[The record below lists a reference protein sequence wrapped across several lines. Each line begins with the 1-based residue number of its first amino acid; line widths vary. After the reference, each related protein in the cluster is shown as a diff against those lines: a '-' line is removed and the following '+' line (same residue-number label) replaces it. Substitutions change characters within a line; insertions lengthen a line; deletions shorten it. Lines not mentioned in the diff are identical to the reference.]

1 VKHFILLRIIPLFL
15 FILSTHLLP
24 CSVQAQQRH
33 LTPYEHVQESRNVR
47 IRTEPPGV
55 FVFDQKGNY
64 IGKTPNIMI
73 ECIHH
78 PLKLYLIKD
87 RGRFKEE
94 TRNDSKEGY
103 IDNFIDIEV
112 DYFKTHEDY
121 PAEGKSIVL
130 KLKKSGSAWLWYLIP
145 IPLIA
150 VLAFIQIQKKKRIE
164 LKIASDRSPEPATVT
179 QHDLEGFG
187 GQVGDIRGKR
197 LVGRYGTYLARKVMG
212 EGGMSIVYEA
222 EREDADKSGDR
233 QLCAVKVVLPSMA
246 KSEEFNARFQREIEV
261 YHKLVHPSIVQTY
274 DWGDEEGVLFI
285 VMEKIEGK
293 PLSDVMKEGRPSM
306 RKSVLW
312 TLQILRALGYA
323 HDRRIVHR
331 DIKPSNI
338 FITRGENIK
347 VLDFGIARA
356 LDAKTITGTDVALG
370 TPQYL
375 PPEQINSK
383 SVDSRADLYSL
394 GVLLYQLLTGE
405 LPFQGSTAIEL
416 IMKQMSETPS
426 PPSKLNTEV
435 PADLE
440 KAVMKMMEKKPE
452 DRYDTARETAE
463 AIGSAALM
471 AGIISEDDMKRVY
484 HQP

>member
-1 VKHFILLRIIPLFL
+1 MPV
-15 FILSTHLLP
+15 
-24 CSVQAQQRH
+24 
-33 LTPYEHVQESRNVR
+33 
-47 IRTEPPGV
+47 
-55 FVFDQKGNY
+55 
-64 IGKTPNIMI
+64 
-73 ECIHH
+73 
-78 PLKLYLIKD
+78 
-87 RGRFKEE
+87 
-94 TRNDSKEGY
+94 
-103 IDNFIDIEV
+103 
-112 DYFKTHEDY
+112 
-121 PAEGKSIVL
+121 
-130 KLKKSGSAWLWYLIP
+130 
-145 IPLIA
+145 
-150 VLAFIQIQKKKRIE
+150 
-164 LKIASDRSPEPATVT
+164 
-179 QHDLEGFG
+179 
-187 GQVGDIRGKR
+187 
-197 LVGRYGTYLARKVMG
+197 
-212 EGGMSIVYEA
+212 
-222 EREDADKSGDR
+222 
-233 QLCAVKVVLPSMA
+233 
-246 KSEEFNARFQREIEV
+246 FQREIEV

-426 PPSKLNTEV
+426 PPSKLNAEV

-440 KAVMKMMEKKPE
+440 KIVMKMMEKKPE

-463 AIGSAALM
+463 AISSAALI

>member
-1 VKHFILLRIIPLFL
+1 MKHFILLRIIPLFL
-15 FILSTHLLP
+15 CILYTLLLP
-24 CSVQAQQRH
+24 CNVLAQERH
-33 LTPYEHVQESRNVR
+33 PTPYDHVQESRNIT
-47 IRTEPPGV
+47 IRTFPSGV
-55 FVFDQKGNY
+55 KVYDEHKKF
-64 IGKTPNIMI
+64 IGTTPRITI

-78 PLKLYLIKD
+78 PFTLFFIKNENRID
-87 RGRFKEE
+87 EE
-94 TRNDSKEGY
+94 MRKGSHEGY
-103 IDNFIDIEV
+103 INKTVEIPV
-112 DYFKTHEDY
+112 NYFKDNEVF
-121 PAEGKSIVL
+121 PSKGAIFLIASQ
-130 KLKKSGSAWLWYLIP
+130 WFWYLVP
-145 IPLIA
+145 VPLIA

-222 EREDADKSGDR
+222 EREDADKGGDR

-394 GVLLYQLLTGE
+394 GVLLYQLLTGD

-426 PPSKLNTEV
+426 PPSKLNAEV

>member
-1 VKHFILLRIIPLFL
+1 
-15 FILSTHLLP
+15 
-24 CSVQAQQRH
+24 
-33 LTPYEHVQESRNVR
+33 
-47 IRTEPPGV
+47 
-55 FVFDQKGNY
+55 
-64 IGKTPNIMI
+64 
-73 ECIHH
+73 
-78 PLKLYLIKD
+78 
-87 RGRFKEE
+87 
-94 TRNDSKEGY
+94 
-103 IDNFIDIEV
+103 
-112 DYFKTHEDY
+112 
-121 PAEGKSIVL
+121 
-130 KLKKSGSAWLWYLIP
+130 
-145 IPLIA
+145 
-150 VLAFIQIQKKKRIE
+150 
-164 LKIASDRSPEPATVT
+164 
-179 QHDLEGFG
+179 
-187 GQVGDIRGKR
+187 
-197 LVGRYGTYLARKVMG
+197 
-212 EGGMSIVYEA
+212 
-222 EREDADKSGDR
+222 
-233 QLCAVKVVLPSMA
+233 MA

-261 YHKLVHPSIVQTY
+261 YHKLVHHSIVQTY

-394 GVLLYQLLTGE
+394 GVLLYQLLTGD

-426 PPSKLNTEV
+426 PPSKLNAEV